1 LLKASKKLVNRFRIK
16 EFIGLYVEIIDS
28 TNENYVGL
36 KGKVI
41 NESYNMITI
50 LIGKHQKKIPKRSCI
65 FNFKPNKKE
74 EIKIAGI
81 DIIGRPEDRIKKFL
95 RKSRI

>member
-1 LLKASKKLVNRFRIK
+1 MLKASKKLVNKFRIK

-28 TNENYVGL
+28 TNENYIGL

-41 NESYNMITI
+41 DESYHMITI
-50 LIGKHQKKIPKRSCI
+50 LIGRNQKKIPKKPCI
-65 FNFKPNKKE
+65 FNFKPNKKD

-95 RKSRI
+95 KKSRI